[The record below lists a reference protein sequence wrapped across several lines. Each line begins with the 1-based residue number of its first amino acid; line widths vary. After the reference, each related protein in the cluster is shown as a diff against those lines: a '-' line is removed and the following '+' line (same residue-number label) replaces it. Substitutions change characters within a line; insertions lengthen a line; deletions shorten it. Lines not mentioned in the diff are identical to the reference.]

1 MSKFLIISHVSH
13 KYQNKSWYGYA
24 PYVREMNI
32 WLKYVNELTIVAP
45 ISQDLPTAIDL
56 AYQHDSI
63 VVKPIPKIAFVNL
76 KRVLTSLFAMPVII
90 FKLFLACKRAD
101 HIHLRCPGNIGLLGC
116 LVQLFFPKKIKTAKY
131 AGNWDPNSK
140 QPLSYRLQKWLL
152 SNTSLTRNMT
162 ALVYGDWPNQTKNI
176 KSFFTA
182 TFTEAEKEPLKV
194 RDYSGTLEFIFVGS
208 LVEGKRPLFAI
219 QLIEQLLDN
228 GQEVR
233 LHIFGD
239 GVLRSELEHYIKT
252 HQLESHIVLHGNQP
266 KDVIKTYYETSH
278 FLILASKSE
287 GWPKVVAEAMFFGV
301 IPLSTRVSCVPTM
314 LGHGQRGILIEA
326 DLDQA
331 VKVFNSYTEANFKSM
346 SIQALEWS
354 QAYTLDR
361 FDREIRDLILFEEN
375 RE

>member
-1 MSKFLIISHVSH
+1 MNFLILTHVPH
-13 KYQNKSWYGYA
+13 IYQNHKWYGYA

-32 WLKYVNELTIVAP
+32 WLKYVDEVTIVSPVHQAKP
-45 ISQDLPTAIDL
+45 SAIDM
-56 AYQHDSI
+56 AYQHEQI
-63 VVKPIPKIAFVNL
+63 THNAIPEIAFINL
-76 KRVLTSLFAMPVII
+76 SRALKSLLSLPLILLTLY
-90 FKLFLACKRAD
+90 KACQQAD

-131 AGNWDPNSK
+131 AGNWDPKSK

-152 SNTSLTRNMT
+152 SNTFLTKNMT

-194 RDYSGTLEFIFVGS
+194 RDYRSALEFMFVGS

-219 QLIEQLLDN
+219 QLIEQLLKQ
-228 GQEVR
+228 GKQVR
-233 LHIFGD
+233 LHLFGD
-239 GVLRSELEHYIKT
+239 GVLRPKLESYIKS
-252 HQLESHIVLHGNQP
+252 HQLEAYIILHGNQP
-266 KDVIKTYYETSH
+266 KDVIKTYYKTSH

-301 IPLSTRVSCVPTM
+301 IPLSTRVSCISSM
-314 LGHGQRGILIEA
+314 LENGQRGILVEA

-346 SIQALEWS
+346 SIKALEWS

-361 FDREIRDLILFEEN
+361 FEREIRDLILFGEN

>member
-1 MSKFLIISHVSH
+1 MNFLILTHVPH
-13 KYQNKSWYGYA
+13 IYQNQKWYGYA

-32 WLKYVNELTIVAP
+32 WLKYVDEVTIVSP
-45 ISQDLPTAIDL
+45 IHQEKPSAIDM
-56 AYQHDSI
+56 AYQHEQI
-63 VVKPIPKIAFVNL
+63 THKAIPEIAFINFSRAL
-76 KRVLTSLFAMPVII
+76 KSLVSLPLI
-90 FKLFLACKRAD
+90 LFTLYKVCQQAD

-131 AGNWDPNSK
+131 AGNWDPKSK

-152 SNTSLTRNMT
+152 SNTFLTKNMT

-182 TFTEAEKEPLKV
+182 TFTEHEKESLSI
-194 RDYSGTLEFIFVGS
+194 RDYSAALQFMFVGS

-219 QLIEQLLDN
+219 QLIEQLLKQ
-228 GQEVR
+228 GKQVR
-233 LHIFGD
+233 LHLFGD
-239 GVLRSELEHYIKT
+239 GVLRPKLESYIKS
-252 HQLESHIVLHGNQP
+252 HQLEAYIILHGNQP

-314 LGHGQRGILIEA
+314 LGHGERGILLEA

-331 VKVFNSYTEANFKSM
+331 VKVFNSYAEANFKSM
-346 SIQALEWS
+346 SIKALEWS

-361 FDREIRDLILFEEN
+361 FEKEIRDLI
-375 RE
+375 